1 MVGHTETFGS
11 GISSTHKN
19 KVRNFYVVYI
29 IMKRVNKTYNT
40 QRRTDLRDLYAD
52 HHKKIKAAADE
63 VGEDEYSSSDED
75 EGQSVLDLTIHPIK
89 PDEEIKPFPEEI
101 PEPLPGADGK
111 PFVMVALGKR
121 KSGKTTILNNMI
133 LKKHM
138 WRKRF
143 SQIVIISPTLIYDQ
157 TSRFLVDEAGKHNC
171 FDKYNDSII
180 DDIIRFQEKKKK
192 NEREHIL
199 IIADDIIGQM
209 GRNSKIYNL
218 SSRSRHYLI
227 SLVYLTQNL
236 RSLSPV
242 VRSNTTHWFLFR
254 NPNMKEME
262 KICEEFAFL
271 GSRDNVYRLYEYIT
285 NVPYNFMY
293 IDDDY
298 NVWENFQKK
307 VWSKFNDDGSYAEEF
322 GGGGGVEDVA
332 DNEALED
339 K

>member
-1 MVGHTETFGS
+1 MRKS
-11 GISSTHKN
+11 
-19 KVRNFYVVYI
+19 
-29 IMKRVNKTYNT
+29 YNT
-40 QRRTDLRDLYAD
+40 QKRTDPALYED
-52 HHKKIKAAADE
+52 IKKKIKTGADE
-63 VGEDEYSSSDED
+63 IYGEEYSSSDDGECVD
-75 EGQSVLDLTIHPIK
+75 ENDLTIHPIV
-89 PDEEIKPFPEEI
+89 PDEDVKPFPEPI
-101 PEPLPGADGK
+101 SYPLPGADEK

-133 LKKHM
+133 LKKNM

-143 SQIVIISPTLIYDQ
+143 SQIIIISPTIIYDQ

-171 FDKYNDSII
+171 FDTYSDKII
-180 DDIIRFQEKKKK
+180 DDIIAFQESKRKE
-192 NEREHIL
+192 EREHIL

-227 SLVYLTQNL
+227 SLVYLTQAL

-242 VRSNTTHWFLFR
+242 VRNNTTSWFLFR

-271 GSRDNVYRLYEYIT
+271 GSRDNVYRLYEHIT
-285 NVPYNFMY
+285 RIPYNFMY

-298 NVWENFQKK
+298 NVWENFQTK
-307 VWSKFNDDGSYAEEF
+307 VWSKFNDDGTYAEEF
-322 GGGGGVEDVA
+322 GGGGSIEDKR
-332 DNEALED
+332 DEEDLED
-339 K
+339 KN